1 MIRSLFSQLYF
12 HTHTPPCSLR
22 RVLLA
27 LLALAITVLA
37 GCALPTPP
45 RAVQVTT
52 PAQWFAPL
60 PVPSEIAGQATL
72 PHQGRLTDLTQWW
85 QQQGDPL
92 LVELMTSAQAVSP
105 SVASARS
112 RIEQARASR
121 VAAGAALVP
130 TLEASASISRS
141 RSQPFVP
148 GTSPLSTM
156 AQGGLN
162 ASWEID
168 VLGGQRADSSAAA
181 ERLAGAEAQWH
192 GARVSVAA
200 EVANQYYSYRTCR
213 ELETITR
220 ADAASRQQTA
230 RLTDLSM
237 QAGFTAPATAAL
249 ARASAAEASAR
260 ATDQAARCELDV
272 KALVALSS
280 LEEPDLKQ
288 KLALAQV
295 MSEQEAP
302 IFIASVPAEALAQR
316 PDVFDAARE
325 VAAASDEIGSLDAE
339 RYPRLG
345 LSGSV
350 GRSQVRSGGVSSD
363 FTTWSIG
370 PLSLTVPLF
379 DGGRRAA
386 DVGAARARYDE
397 AAAAYRGSVRQ
408 AVREVE
414 QALVNLQSTAA
425 RGIDAQTAVDGYR
438 ASFNGTEALYKN
450 GLASLVELEDAR
462 RTLLTAQT
470 TLASL
475 RQTRRAA
482 WVALYRAMGGGWSPE
497 LISLSTS
504 ATPSAPASVR

>member
-1 MIRSLFSQLYF
+1 MMR
-12 HTHTPPCSLR
+12 PPFIPPHGSR
-22 RVLLA
+22 TLLA
-27 LLALAITVLA
+27 PVALAVVLLA
-37 GCALPTPP
+37 GCALQTPP
-45 RAVQVTT
+45 RTVQA
-52 PAQWFAPL
+52 PPPSQWFAPL
-60 PVPSEIAGQATL
+60 PPAGLAGEGAPDASL
-72 PHQGRLTDLTQWW
+72 PHNGRLTDLTQWW

-92 LVELMTSAQAVSP
+92 LVELIASAQAVSP
-105 SVASARS
+105 SIAQARS
-112 RIEQARASR
+112 RIEQARATR

-130 TLEASASISRS
+130 TLDGSASITRS
-141 RSQPFVP
+141 RSQPMAP
-148 GTSPLSTM
+148 GASPLSTT
-156 AQGGLN
+156 AQAGLN

-168 VLGGQRADSSAAA
+168 VFGGRRAASNAAT
-181 ERLAGAEAQWH
+181 ERMAGAEAQWH
-192 GARVSVAA
+192 DARVSVAA
-200 EVANQYYSYRTCR
+200 EVANQYYSYRSCR
-213 ELETITR
+213 ELEIITR
-220 ADAASRQQTA
+220 ADAASRQETA

-237 QAGFTAPATAAL
+237 KAGFTAPATAAL

-280 LEEPDLKQ
+280 LPEPDLKQ

-295 MSEQEAP
+295 KRAQAAP

-316 PDVFDAARE
+316 PDVFSAARE
-325 VAAASDEIGSLDAE
+325 VAAASDEIGTAEAE

-370 PLSLTVPLF
+370 PLSLQLPLF

-386 DVGAARARYDE
+386 DVDAARARYDE

-414 QALVNLQSTAA
+414 EALVNLQSTAA

-475 RQTRRAA
+475 QQTRNAA
-482 WVALYRAMGGGWSPE
+482 WVSLYRAMGGGWTPE
-497 LISLSTS
+497 AISISTS
-504 ATPSAPASVR
+504 APTSSPSPASAR

>member
-1 MIRSLFSQLYF
+1 MMR
-12 HTHTPPCSLR
+12 PPFIPPQVSR
-22 RVLLA
+22 TLLA
-27 LLALAITVLA
+27 PVALAIALLA
-37 GCALPTPP
+37 GCALQTPP
-45 RAVQVTT
+45 RAVQA
-52 PAQWFAPL
+52 PPPSRWFAPL
-60 PVPSEIAGQATL
+60 PPTGEGVADASL
-72 PHQGRLTDLTQWW
+72 PHNGRLTDLTQWW

-92 LVELMTSAQAVSP
+92 LVDLIASAQAVSP
-105 SVASARS
+105 SIASARS
-112 RIEQARASR
+112 RIEQARATR

-130 TLEASASISRS
+130 TLDASASITRS
-141 RSQPFVP
+141 RSQPMAP
-148 GTSPLSTM
+148 GASPLSTT
-156 AQGGLN
+156 AQAGLN
-162 ASWEID
+162 ASWEMD
-168 VLGGQRADSSAAA
+168 VFGGKRAASNAATD
-181 ERLAGAEAQWH
+181 RMAGAEAQWH
-192 GARVSVAA
+192 DARVSVAA

-220 ADAASRQQTA
+220 ADAASRQETA
-230 RLTDLSM
+230 RLSDLSM
-237 QAGFTAPATAAL
+237 KAGFTAPATAAL

-280 LEEPDLKQ
+280 LQEPDLKQ

-295 MSEQEAP
+295 NTARAAP
-302 IFIASVPAEALAQR
+302 ILIASMPAEALAQR
-316 PDVFDAARE
+316 PDVFNAARE
-325 VAAASDEIGSLDAE
+325 VAAASDEIGSAEAE

-350 GRSQVRSGGVSSD
+350 GRSQVRSGGARGD

-370 PLSLTVPLF
+370 PLSLQVPLF

-386 DVGAARARYDE
+386 DVDAARARYDE
-397 AAAAYRGSVRQ
+397 AAAVYRGSVRQ

-414 QALVNLQSTAA
+414 EALVNLQSTAA

-475 RQTRRAA
+475 QQTRNTA
-482 WVALYRAMGGGWSPE
+482 WVSLYRAMGGGWTRAA
-497 LISLSTS
+497 ISVST
-504 ATPSAPASVR
+504 AAPASPAR